1 MAAGHCVLLQ
11 SRWRE
16 PGEAVAAIA
25 RGPEPLASQFAAG
38 YSMALNLLH
47 TRTLAQARQFLD
59 RSFGNYLGAYVTYT
73 AFVNH
78 LVPV

>member
-1 MAAGHCVLLQ
+1 
-11 SRWRE
+11 
-16 PGEAVAAIA
+16 
-25 RGPEPLASQFAAG
+25 
-38 YSMALNLLH
+38 MALNLLH

-78 LVPV
+78 LVAV